1 MRTTLA
7 AAFAVLLTVPAF
19 AADED
24 KAFKSGPKPGDSV
37 PGPFQPY
44 VVVGK
49 AKFKGKIHC
58 PVTESGLNPVVAV
71 FVRSTEATETVTK
84 LVQQLDEAAVKN
96 ELARLGAFVVF
107 LDNDIKEDE
116 READKNKAAVD
127 RVLKEDDER
136 EKVAGALE
144 DRFKELKQTS
154 VLHDW
159 VGNVKSLFKLHDDAE
174 VTVVVYN
181 QNKVLSTHAF
191 RRGELTDAGVKA
203 VLEDVAA
210 RIKAIRD
217 ELAGRPKP

>member
-7 AAFAVLLTVPAF
+7 AVTALLLTVSAF

-24 KAFKSGPKPGDSV
+24 KAFKSGPKPGDAV
-37 PGPFQPY
+37 PGPFQAY
-44 VVVGK
+44 VVIGK

-58 PVTESGLNPVVAV
+58 PVTENGLNPVVAV
-71 FVRSTEATETVTK
+71 FVHGTEPSETVTK
-84 LVQQLDEAAVKN
+84 LVGQLDEAAVKN
-96 ELARLGAFVVF
+96 ELARLGVFVVF

-116 READKNKAAVD
+116 READKNKAAVEKAN
-127 RVLKEDDER
+127 KEDDQR
-136 EKVAGALE
+136 EKVAPALE
-144 DRFKELKQTS
+144 DRFKETKQTS

-159 VGNVKSLFKLHDDAE
+159 VDKVKSLYKLHDDAE

-203 VLEDVAA
+203 VTDDVAA